1 MLWPRGY
8 LSNKTAFAI
17 IFKLARKVGVAS
29 RGQNQLPKVILD
41 VSFTKSHPRCKL
53 YNSIEAVRRML
64 KPLPPDPSR
73 HQDLRTSR

>member
-29 RGQNQLPKVILD
+29 RGQNQLPKVILGI
-41 VSFTKSHPRCKL
+41 SFTMASRLSDECSSHYRPT
-53 YNSIEAVRRML
+53 
-64 KPLPPDPSR
+64 PPV
-73 HQDLRTSR
+73 TKI